1 MPQFGTGI
9 IPAQGAIA
17 AELAAVTRRAFL
29 PKVFIQLWKSTPWM
43 AAMLSHAMVASGG
56 LSPIT
61 VPLQGNPMVT
71 IENVGYDGSFNQPGT
86 TPGLQNA
93 EFNLKGYLTAI
104 PFMGFEGLVQLD
116 YSVVPL
122 IEARMNDATN
132 VTLDRFSTDMYNNVG
147 TNVMAMVGL
156 PAAVDDGTF
165 AATYGGINRPANSF
179 WKSTYVHNGSPT
191 LPTRNLALQYIA
203 QTTKVTG
210 EIPKMGL
217 MGFGTWTALA
227 QDFTANERY
236 VVTPTQP
243 FGEGKVE
250 ALFRALDVA
259 GVPFYPDPYCPEGTL
274 YLLNTDYLALYV
286 HERASF
292 YFTGFESTL
301 TNGQFGYLGA
311 LLTLLEMV
319 DVKCKAHGKF
329 DNLQFLNI

>member
-1 MPQFGTGI
+1 
-9 IPAQGAIA
+9 
-17 AELAAVTRRAFL
+17 
-29 PKVFIQLWKSTPWM
+29 M
-43 AAMLSHAMVASGG
+43 AAMLSHAQVASGG

-71 IENVGYDGSFNQPGT
+71 IQNIGYDGSFNQPGV

-104 PFMGFEGLVQLD
+104 PFLGMEGLVQLD

-132 VTLDRFSTDMYNNVG
+132 VTLDRFSTDMYNNIAN
-147 TNVMAMVGL
+147 TQSMIGL

-165 AATYGGINRPANSF
+165 AATYGGLSRPNNTF
-179 WKSTYVHNGSPT
+179 WKSVYVHNGSPT
-191 LPTRNLALQYIA
+191 TPTRNLMLQYIS
-203 QTTKVTG
+203 QVTKVTG

-217 MGFGTWTALA
+217 MGFGTWTNLA
-227 QDFTANERY
+227 QDFTPNERY
-236 VVTPTQP
+236 VVTPNQS

-259 GVPFYPDPYCPEGTL
+259 GVPFYPDPYCPEGVL
-274 YLLNTDYLALYV
+274 YLLNTDYLSLYV

-292 YFTGFESTL
+292 HFTGFESTL
-301 TNGQFGYLGA
+301 ANGQFGYLGA

-329 DNLQFLNI
+329 DNIAFLNI

>member
-1 MPQFGTGI
+1 MPQFGQGI

-71 IENVGYDGSFNQPGT
+71 IQNVGYDGSFNQPSN

-104 PFMGFEGLVQLD
+104 PFLGFEGLVQLD

-132 VTLDRFSTDMYNNVG
+132 VTLDRFSTDMYNNI
-147 TNVMAMVGL
+147 TNVMSMIGL

-165 AATYGGINRPANSF
+165 AATYGGINRPANTF

-191 LPTRNLALQYIA
+191 VPTRNLMLQYIA
-203 QTTKVTG
+203 QVTKVTG

-217 MGFGTWTALA
+217 MGFGTWTNLA
-227 QDFTANERY
+227 QDFTPNERY
-236 VVTPTQP
+236 VVTPSQA

-301 TNGQFGYLGA
+301 ANGQCGYIGA

-329 DNLQFLNI
+329 DNLSFLNI

>member
-1 MPQFGTGI
+1 MPQFGSGI

-17 AELAAVTRRAFL
+17 SELAAITRRAFL
-29 PKVFIQLWKSTPWM
+29 PKVFIQLWKATPWM
-43 AAMLSHAMVASGG
+43 AATLAHAQVATGG

-71 IENVGYDGSFNQPGT
+71 IQNISYDGSFNQPGV

-104 PFMGFEGLVQLD
+104 PFLGLEGLVQLD
-116 YSVVPL
+116 YAVVPL

-132 VTLDRFSTDMYNNVG
+132 VTLDKFATDMFTNVG
-147 TNVMAMVGL
+147 NTQSMIGL

-165 AATYGGINRPANSF
+165 ASAYGGITRAANPF
-179 WKSTYVHNGSPT
+179 WKSTYVHNSSPT
-191 LPTRNLALQYIA
+191 VPTRNLLLQYIS
-203 QTTKVTG
+203 QVTKVTG

-217 MGFGTWTALA
+217 CGHGTWALLA
-227 QDFTANERY
+227 QDFTPNERY
-236 VVTPTQP
+236 VVTPNSA
-243 FGEGKVE
+243 FGEGTVQ

-259 GVPFYPDPYCPEGTL
+259 GVPVYADPYAPEGTL
-274 YLLNTDYLALYV
+274 YLLNTDYLSAYV

-301 TNGQFGYLGA
+301 ANGQFGYIGA
-311 LLTLLEMV
+311 LLTLIEMV
-319 DVKCKAHGKF
+319 DVKPKAHGKF

>member
-1 MPQFGTGI
+1 
-9 IPAQGAIA
+9 
-17 AELAAVTRRAFL
+17 
-29 PKVFIQLWKSTPWM
+29 VFVQLWKSTPTM
-43 AAMLSHAMVASGG
+43 AALLAHAQVATGG

-71 IENVGYDGSFNQPGT
+71 IQNVDYSGSFNQPGV

-104 PFMGFEGLVQLD
+104 PFLGFEGLVQLD

-132 VTLDRFSTDMYNNVG
+132 VTLDRFSNDIFNNIS
-147 TNVMAMVGL
+147 NLSSMVGL

-165 AATYGGINRPANSF
+165 SANYGGINRPSNTF
-179 WKSTYVHNGSPT
+179 FKSTYVHNGAPT
-191 LPTRNLALQYIA
+191 QPTRNLMLQYIS
-203 QTTKVTG
+203 QVTKVTG

-217 MGFGTWTALA
+217 LGFGTWTALA
-227 QDFTANERY
+227 QDFASAERY
-236 VVTPTQP
+236 LVTPTNA
-243 FGEGKVE
+243 FGDGKVA

-259 GVPFYPDPYCPEGTL
+259 GVPFYADPYCPEGTL
-274 YLLNTDYLALYV
+274 YLLNTDYISLYV

-301 TNGQFGYLGA
+301 ANGQFGYIGA
-311 LLTLLEMV
+311 LLTLLEFV
-319 DVKCKAHGKF
+319 NVKPKAHGKF
-329 DNLQFLNI
+329 DNLAFLNI

>member
-1 MPQFGTGI
+1 MPTFGQGI
-9 IPAQGAIA
+9 IPPQGAIA
-17 AELAAVTRRAFL
+17 AELAAITRRAFL
-29 PKVFIQLWKSTPWM
+29 PKVFVQLWKSTPWM
-43 AAMLSHAMVASGG
+43 AAMVSHAMVASGG

-71 IENVGYDGSFNQPGT
+71 VQNVGYDGSFNQPGV

-104 PFMGFEGLVQLD
+104 PFLGFEGLVQLD

-132 VTLDRFSTDMYNNVG
+132 VTLDRFSTDMYNNI
-147 TNVMAMVGL
+147 TNVMSMIGL

-165 AATYGGINRPANSF
+165 AATYGGINRPANTF
-179 WKSTYVHNGSPT
+179 WKSTYVHNGSPVT
-191 LPTRNLALQYIA
+191 PTRNLMLQYIA
-203 QTTKVTG
+203 QVTKVTG

-217 MGFGTWTALA
+217 MGFGTWTNLA

-236 VVTPTQP
+236 LVTPSQA

-301 TNGQFGYLGA
+301 ANGQFGYIGA

-329 DNLQFLNI
+329 DNIAFLNI

>member
-1 MPQFGTGI
+1 MPIFGQGI
-9 IPAQGAIA
+9 IPQQGAIA
-17 AELAAVTRRAFL
+17 AELAAITRRAFL
-29 PKVFIQLWKSTPWM
+29 PKVFVQLWKATPWM
-43 AAMLSHAMVASGG
+43 AATLSHAQVASGG

-71 IENVGYDGSFNQPGT
+71 IQNIGYDGSFNQPGV

-104 PFMGFEGLVQLD
+104 PFLGLEGLVQLD

-132 VTLDRFSTDMYNNVG
+132 VTLDKFATDMFFNIANPAS
-147 TNVMAMVGL
+147 MIGL

-165 AATYGGINRPANSF
+165 AATYGGLTRAQQTF
-179 WKSTYVHNGSPT
+179 WKSTYVHNT
-191 LPTRNLALQYIA
+191 AAVVPTRNLLLQYIS
-203 QTTKVTG
+203 QITKVTG

-217 MGFGTWTALA
+217 CGHGTWALLA
-227 QDFTANERY
+227 QDFTPNERY
-236 VVTPTQP
+236 VVTPSSA

-259 GVPFYPDPYCPEGTL
+259 GVPIYADPYCPEGTL
-274 YLLNTDYLALYV
+274 YLLNTDYLSAYV

-301 TNGQFGYLGA
+301 ANGQFGYVGA
-311 LLTLLEMV
+311 LLTLIEMV

-329 DNLQFLNI
+329 DGLQFLNI

>member
-1 MPQFGTGI
+1 MPQFGQGI
-9 IPAQGAIA
+9 VPAQGAIA

-29 PKVFIQLWKSTPWM
+29 PKVFVQLWKSTPWM
-43 AAMLSHAMVASGG
+43 AAMLSHAQVASGG

-71 IENVGYDGSFNQPGT
+71 IQNVGYDGSFNQPGA

-104 PFMGFEGLVQLD
+104 PFLGFEGLVQLD

-132 VTLDRFSTDMYNNVG
+132 VTLDRFSSDMYNNI
-147 TNVMAMVGL
+147 TNLQSMVGL
-156 PAAVDDGTF
+156 PAAIDDGTF
-165 AATYGGINRPANSF
+165 SATYGGINRPNNPF
-179 WKSTYVHNGSPT
+179 WKSTYVHNGAPVT
-191 LPTRNLALQYIA
+191 PTRNLMLQYIS
-203 QTTKVTG
+203 QVTKVTG

-217 MGFGTWTALA
+217 MGFGTWTNLA
-227 QDFTANERY
+227 QDFTPNERY
-236 VVTPTQP
+236 VVTPSQP

-259 GVPFYPDPYCPEGTL
+259 GVPFYPDSYCPEGTL
-274 YLLNTDYLALYV
+274 YLLNTDYLSLYV

-301 TNGQFGYLGA
+301 ANGQFGYIGA

-329 DNLQFLNI
+329 DNIAFLPI

>member
-1 MPQFGTGI
+1 MPQFGQGI

-17 AELAAVTRRAFL
+17 SELAAITRRAFL
-29 PKVFIQLWKSTPWM
+29 PKVFIQLWKATPWM
-43 AAMLSHAMVASGG
+43 AATLSHAQVATGG

-71 IENVGYDGSFNQPGT
+71 IQNIGYDGSFNQPGV

-104 PFMGFEGLVQLD
+104 PFLGLEGLVQLD

-132 VTLDRFSTDMYNNVG
+132 VTLDKFATDMFVNISN
-147 TNVMAMVGL
+147 TASMIGL

-165 AATYGGINRPANSF
+165 AATYGGLTRAANPF
-179 WKSTYVHNGSPT
+179 WKSTYVHNGSPIT
-191 LPTRNLALQYIA
+191 PTRNLLLQYIS
-203 QTTKVTG
+203 QVTKVTG

-217 MGFGTWTALA
+217 CGHGTWALLA
-227 QDFTANERY
+227 QDFTPNERY
-236 VVTPTQP
+236 VVTPNSA
-243 FGEGKVE
+243 FGEGTVQ

-259 GVPFYPDPYCPEGTL
+259 GVPVYADPYCPEGTL
-274 YLLNTDYLALYV
+274 YLLNTDYLSAYV

-301 TNGQFGYLGA
+301 ANGQFGYIGA
-311 LLTLLEMV
+311 LLTLIEMV
-319 DVKCKAHGKF
+319 NVKMKAHGKF
-329 DNLQFLNI
+329 DNIQFLNI

>member
-1 MPQFGTGI
+1 MPQFGQGI

-43 AAMLSHAMVASGG
+43 AAMLSHALVASGG

-71 IENVGYDGSFNQPGT
+71 IQNVGYDGSFNQPGT

-104 PFMGFEGLVQLD
+104 PFLGFEGLVQLD

-132 VTLDRFSTDMYNNVG
+132 VTLDRFSTDMYNNILN
-147 TNVMAMVGL
+147 TQSMIGL

-165 AATYGGINRPANSF
+165 SANYGGINRPLNTF

-191 LPTRNLALQYIA
+191 TPTRNLMLQYIS
-203 QTTKVTG
+203 QVTKVTG

-227 QDFTANERY
+227 QDFTPNERY
-236 VVTPTQP
+236 VVTPNQP

-274 YLLNTDYLALYV
+274 YLLNTDYLALYI

-301 TNGQFGYLGA
+301 ANGQFGYIGA

-329 DNLQFLNI
+329 DNIAFLNI

>member
-1 MPQFGTGI
+1 MPTFGQGI
-9 IPAQGAIA
+9 IPPQGAIA
-17 AELAAVTRRAFL
+17 AELAAITRRAFL
-29 PKVFIQLWKSTPWM
+29 PKVFVQLWKSTPWM

-71 IENVGYDGSFNQPGT
+71 VQNVGYDGSFNQPGV

-104 PFMGFEGLVQLD
+104 PFLGFEGLVQLD

-132 VTLDRFSTDMYNNVG
+132 VTLDRFSTDMYNNI
-147 TNVMAMVGL
+147 TNVMSMIGL

-165 AATYGGINRPANSF
+165 AATYGGINRPANTF
-179 WKSTYVHNGSPT
+179 WKSTYVHNGSPVT
-191 LPTRNLALQYIA
+191 PTRNLMLQYIA
-203 QTTKVTG
+203 QVTKVTG

-217 MGFGTWTALA
+217 MGFGTWTNLA

-236 VVTPTQP
+236 LVTPSQA

-301 TNGQFGYLGA
+301 ANGQFGYIGA

-329 DNLQFLNI
+329 DNIAFLNI

>member
-1 MPQFGTGI
+1 M
-9 IPAQGAIA
+9 
-17 AELAAVTRRAFL
+17 
-29 PKVFIQLWKSTPWM
+29 
-43 AAMLSHAMVASGG
+43 
-56 LSPIT
+56 
-61 VPLQGNPMVT
+61 
-71 IENVGYDGSFNQPGT
+71 
-86 TPGLQNA
+86 
-93 EFNLKGYLTAI
+93 
-104 PFMGFEGLVQLD
+104 
-116 YSVVPL
+116 
-122 IEARMNDATN
+122 
-132 VTLDRFSTDMYNNVG
+132 
-147 TNVMAMVGL
+147 
-156 PAAVDDGTF
+156 
-165 AATYGGINRPANSF
+165 
-179 WKSTYVHNGSPT
+179 
-191 LPTRNLALQYIA
+191 LQYIS
-203 QTTKVTG
+203 QVTKVTG

-227 QDFTANERY
+227 QDFTPNERY

-301 TNGQFGYLGA
+301 ANGQFGYIGA

-329 DNLQFLNI
+329 DNLSFLNI